1 MKIDI
6 ADLYHKYIQ
15 HESDLRKG
23 AYIKYDGWFRAS
35 SAGQCFKKQAYK
47 MRNYIGEEIDQ
58 RVARN
63 FRLGTIVHNDIAEA
77 LEGSQYYTEYRVE
90 IPDFKVVGHID
101 ICTMDGDGP
110 DNPPKNGT
118 IVDIKTVHSF
128 KWRKMFGRRENR
140 DKNPSKNYETQVGT
154 YALGLADKHKLAHVD
169 MSILWY
175 KKDDGSMRSQTVH
188 QKYIA
193 VALEYWAELSEVIE
207 GIKHFEVDVL
217 VAGAEPNVPVY
228 EWECRYCEFS
238 NICDTPFGKG

>member
-1 MKIDI
+1 MEINI
-6 ADLYHKYIQ
+6 SDLYHQYIQ
-15 HESDLRKG
+15 WKSDIRSE
-23 AYIKYDGWFRAS
+23 AYIEHDGWFRAS

-47 MRNYIGEEIDQ
+47 LRKTKSEPIEPK
-58 RVARN
+58 VARN
-63 FRLGTIVHNDIAEA
+63 FRLGTIVHEDIAKA
-77 LEGSQYYTEYRVE
+77 LAESQYYTEYRVE

-101 ICTMDGDGP
+101 VCTMDGDGP
-110 DNPPKNGT
+110 EHPPKNGA

-207 GIKHFEVDVL
+207 GIKHSEVDAL
-217 VAGAEPNVPVY
+217 VAGTEPNVPVY

-238 NICDTPFGKG
+238 NICNSPFYDK